1 MLQLIRAW
9 FDICL
14 LRKAPQEL
22 PASTDLLGL
31 ALCCYGLV
39 SVVASSRSYPFTQAL
54 LLAAVD
60 LGLLVIFV
68 WSLLYLQ
75 HKTARINQT
84 LSALAGTGSLMG
96 IIALPLLLAIGP
108 ETAAEPVPAPLLS
121 LWLLLLLWNLLVM
134 AHIVRH
140 ALSSSFA
147 IGFGISLL
155 YALLNMQV
163 ITSLFSS
170 QAV

>member
-1 MLQLIRAW
+1 
-9 FDICL
+9 
-14 LRKAPQEL
+14 
-22 PASTDLLGL
+22 
-31 ALCCYGLV
+31 
-39 SVVASSRSYPFTQAL
+39 
-54 LLAAVD
+54 
-60 LGLLVIFV
+60 
-68 WSLLYLQ
+68 
-75 HKTARINQT
+75 
-84 LSALAGTGSLMG
+84 MG
-96 IIALPLLLAIGP
+96 VIALPLLLAIGP
-108 ETAAEPVPAPLLS
+108 ETAPAPVPVPLLS

-163 ITSLFSS
+163 IATLFSS

>member
-1 MLQLIRAW
+1 MLLLIRAW

-14 LRKAPQEL
+14 LRRGPQDL
-22 PASTDLLGL
+22 PASGFLLGVS
-31 ALCCYGLV
+31 LCCYGLV
-39 SVVASSRSYPFTQAL
+39 SVLVSSQSYTFSMAL
-54 LLAAVD
+54 LLTVVD
-60 LGLLVIFV
+60 LGLLVVFA

-75 HKTARINQT
+75 RKAARLNQT

-96 IIALPLLLAIGP
+96 LIALPLLLTIGP
-108 ETAAEPVPAPLLS
+108 DATSEPVPASLQS
-121 LWLLLLLWNLLVM
+121 LWLLLILWNLFIM
-134 AHIVRH
+134 AHIIRH

-163 ITSLFSS
+163 IVTLFSA
-170 QAV
+170 QVV

>member
-14 LRKAPQEL
+14 LRRAPQEL
-22 PASTDLLGL
+22 PASSYLLGL
-31 ALCCYGLV
+31 SLCCYGLV
-39 SVVASSRSYPFTQAL
+39 SVLVSTQSYPFSQAL

-60 LGLLVIFV
+60 LGMLILFV

-75 HKTARINQT
+75 RKTARINQT

-96 IIALPLLLAIGP
+96 LIALPLLLVIGP
-108 ETAAEPVPAPLLS
+108 GTVAEPVSAPLLS
-121 LWLLLLLWNLLVM
+121 LWLLLLLWNLFVM
-134 AHIVRH
+134 AHIIRH

-147 IGFGISLL
+147 IGFGVSLL

-163 ITSLFSS
+163 ITTLFSS

>member
-14 LRKAPQEL
+14 LRRAPQEL
-22 PASTDLLGL
+22 PASSYLLGL
-31 ALCCYGLV
+31 SLCCYGLV
-39 SVVASSRSYPFTQAL
+39 SVLVSSQSYPFGQAL

-60 LGLLVIFV
+60 LGMLVLFV

-75 HKTARINQT
+75 RKTARINQT

-108 ETAAEPVPAPLLS
+108 GTVAEPVPAPLLS
-121 LWLLLLLWNLLVM
+121 LWLLLLLWNLFVM
-134 AHIVRH
+134 AHIIRH

-163 ITSLFSS
+163 ITTLFSS

>member
-14 LRKAPQEL
+14 LRRAPQEL
-22 PASTDLLGL
+22 PASGYLLGISL
-31 ALCCYGLV
+31 GCYVLV
-39 SVVASSRSYPFTQAL
+39 SVLVTSQSYAFTRAL

-60 LGLLVIFV
+60 LGLLIIFV

-75 HKTARINQT
+75 SKTARINQT
-84 LSALAGTGSLMG
+84 LSALAGSGSLMG
-96 IIALPLLLAIGP
+96 LIALPLLLAIGP
-108 ETAAEPVPAPLLS
+108 DKVNEPVPAPLLS
-121 LWLLLLLWNLLVM
+121 LWLLLLLWNLIIM
-134 AHIVRH
+134 AHIIRH

-155 YALLNMQV
+155 YALLSMQV
-163 ITSLFSS
+163 ITTLFSQ

>member
-9 FDICL
+9 FEICL
-14 LRKAPQEL
+14 LRRAPQDL
-22 PASTDLLGL
+22 PASSYLLGVS
-31 ALCCYGLV
+31 LCCYGLV
-39 SVVASSRSYPFTQAL
+39 SVLVSSQSYTFSMAL
-54 LLAAVD
+54 LLTLVD
-60 LGLLVIFV
+60 IGLLVIFA

-75 HKTARINQT
+75 KKTARLNQT

-96 IIALPLLLAIGP
+96 VIALPLLLTIAPDAGAD
-108 ETAAEPVPAPLLS
+108 TVAAPLQS
-121 LWLLLLLWNLLVM
+121 LWLLLLLWNLFIM
-134 AHIVRH
+134 AHIIRH

-163 ITSLFSS
+163 IVTLFSS
-170 QAV
+170 QVV

>member
-9 FDICL
+9 FEICL
-14 LRKAPQEL
+14 LRRAPQEL
-22 PASTDLLGL
+22 PASAYLLGL
-31 ALCCYGLV
+31 SLCCYGLV
-39 SVVASSRSYPFTQAL
+39 SVLVSSQSYPFSKAL

-60 LGLLVIFV
+60 LGLLVLFV

-75 HKTARINQT
+75 RKPARINQT

-96 IIALPLLLAIGP
+96 VIALPLLLAIGP
-108 ETAAEPVPAPLLS
+108 ETVAEPVPAPLLS
-121 LWLLLLLWNLLVM
+121 LWLLLLLWNLFVM
-134 AHIVRH
+134 AHIIRH

-163 ITSLFSS
+163 IATLFSS

>member
-22 PASTDLLGL
+22 PASAYLLGL
-31 ALCCYGLV
+31 ALCCYGMVSVLV
-39 SVVASSRSYPFTQAL
+39 SSQSYPFIQAL

-60 LGLLVIFV
+60 LGLLVLFV

-75 HKTARINQT
+75 RKTARINQT

-96 IIALPLLLAIGP
+96 VFALPLLLAIGP
-108 ETAAEPVPAPLLS
+108 ETAAEPVPVPLLS
-121 LWLLLLLWNLLVM
+121 LWLLLLFWNLLVM

-163 ITSLFSS
+163 ITTLFSS

>member
-14 LRKAPQEL
+14 LRRAPQEL
-22 PASTDLLGL
+22 PASSYLLGL
-31 ALCCYGLV
+31 SLCCYGLV
-39 SVVASSRSYPFTQAL
+39 SVLVSSQSYPFSKAL
-54 LLAAVD
+54 QLATVD
-60 LGLLVIFV
+60 LGMLVLFV

-75 HKTARINQT
+75 RKTARINQT

-108 ETAAEPVPAPLLS
+108 ETVAEPVPAPLLS
-121 LWLLLLLWNLLVM
+121 LWLLLLLWNLFVM
-134 AHIVRH
+134 AHIIRH
-140 ALSSSFA
+140 ALSSSFV

-163 ITSLFSS
+163 ITTLFSS